1 MVTFEY
7 AINDDLGIHA
17 RPAGI
22 IVRQAKNS
30 KSQILLSKGDKQVN
44 ASNIL
49 GIMGLGVKKGDTVRI
64 SAEGPDENE
73 AAQNMLKLFKENL

>member
-1 MVTFEY
+1 MVTLNY
-7 AINDDLGIHA
+7 TINDDLGIHA

-30 KSQILLSKGDKQVN
+30 KSQVFLRKGDKQVN

-49 GIMGLGVKKGDTVRI
+49 GIMGLGVKKGETVQI
-64 SAEGPDENE
+64 CAEGPDETE
-73 AAQNMLKLFKENL
+73 AAQNMLNLFKENL